1 MHYRG
6 EVWRKFYRRLT
17 LPQYDYKCGHCKEGF
32 EVTKPMSECSR
43 DEACPNCGGVARRV
57 YSPLR
62 ALWGFVLSDSSHIRG
77 NNDKYVLNKPS
88 NEGEIRL

>member
-1 MHYRG
+1 M
-6 EVWRKFYRRLT
+6 
-17 LPQYDYKCGHCKEGF
+17 PQYDYKCDHCEEKF
-32 EVTKPMSECSR
+32 EVNKSMVDCAR
-43 DEACPNCGGVARRV
+43 DEVCPKCERVARRV

-88 NEGEIRL
+88 NEGLIKL